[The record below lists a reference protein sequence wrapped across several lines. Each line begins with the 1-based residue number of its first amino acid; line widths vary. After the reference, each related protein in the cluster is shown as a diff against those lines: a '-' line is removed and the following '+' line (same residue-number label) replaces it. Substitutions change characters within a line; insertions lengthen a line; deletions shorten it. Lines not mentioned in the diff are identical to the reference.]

1 MRKIITQLRRGGQ
14 DLRCQLTVHQEFCGA
29 CVTCSRS
36 FPLLGP
42 GRLLMLLWQYFIV
55 FFFCTR
61 YVHRF
66 LLVFCGCSGV
76 VGCLLSVLE
85 IAYSIQRLCLKYL
98 LSMLDVRLWNDHAL
112 MPITESSSKKLQ
124 KLIIKSVTD
133 SFFPYFYETVFGQK
147 SHCSKH
153 EIFI

>member
-14 DLRCQLTVHQEFCGA
+14 DLRCQFTVHQEFCGA
-29 CVTCSRS
+29 CMTCSRS

-42 GRLLMLLWQYFIV
+42 GRLLTLLWQNFVV
-55 FFFCTR
+55 FFFFIQ
-61 YVHRF
+61 YVLSC

-76 VGCLLSVLE
+76 VGCPLSIPE
-85 IAYSIQRLCLKYL
+85 IAYSIQRLCLKD

-112 MPITESSSKKLQ
+112 MPITDSSSKKLQ

-133 SFFPYFYETVFGQK
+133 SFFPYFYETVFAQK